1 MWRSRSPAAE
11 ARTPSATGEEGGPGG
26 ATSPTAK
33 AGAELTKTSEV
44 PVGGGV
50 ILTDQKIVVTQPTE
64 GTFKAF
70 SAICTHQGFTVT
82 SVEDDV
88 INCNHHGSE
97 YSAATGAVKRGPA
110 QAALSEVAIKVSGTS
125 VLAA

>member
-1 MWRSRSPAAE
+1 MALAGCGAASGGE
-11 ARTPSATGEEGGPGG
+11 AGGPSGV
-26 ATSPTAK
+26 TSPSAK
-33 AGAELTKTSEV
+33 AGTELAKTSDV

-50 ILTDQKIVVTQPTE
+50 ILTDKKIVVTQPTE

-82 SVEDDV
+82 SVENDV

-97 YSAATGAVKRGPA
+97 YNAATGAVKRGPA

-125 VLAA
+125 VLAV